1 MVFLKYTLMN
11 DLFDGKLVD
20 PTPQMMW
27 YEGKFVIIAGI
38 RVYFQGM
45 LQSMVEL
52 FIHLNRQ

>member
-1 MVFLKYTLMN
+1 MN